1 MTTRRYADSVPECL
15 KLQGQGESSVS
26 KPASE
31 KRKVPRLR
39 REERAVIRTLNI
51 DGEDVTVSKFYCT
64 AVDISPNGLQI
75 HSKKPFPMGEQLEI
89 AINLGGNS
97 QAHTLSGVT
106 RWIAPSKDEP
116 GYLLGVE
123 LINDRHAE
131 SWRHQFH

>member
-1 MTTRRYADSVPECL
+1 M
-15 KLQGQGESSVS
+15 S
-26 KPASE
+26 KQDVE
-31 KRKVPRLR
+31 KRKFPRLR
-39 REERAVIRTLNI
+39 REERAVIRTLAI

-75 HSKKPFPMGEQLEI
+75 HTKKPFGMGEQVEI
-89 AINLGGNS
+89 AINLQGRGPE
-97 QAHTLSGVT
+97 HLLSGVT

-123 LINDRHAE
+123 LIDNRHAE